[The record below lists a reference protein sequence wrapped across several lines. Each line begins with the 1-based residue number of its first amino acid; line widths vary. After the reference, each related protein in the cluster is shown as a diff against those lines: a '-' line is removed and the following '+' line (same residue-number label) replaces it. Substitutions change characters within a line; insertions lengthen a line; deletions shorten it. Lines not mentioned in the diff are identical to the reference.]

1 MLYVA
6 KSTPVVILQNWMN
19 KRYYQLQVIIPQGDL
34 LNYVHS
40 NFISNNQKLET
51 IQMFLNW
58 RMDKENVIHLHNRIL
73 LNY

>member
-51 IQMFLNW
+51 IQMSLNW